1 MTSLTLVIGNKN
13 YSSWSLRPWLAIKQ
27 AGLTFDEIRIP
38 LCQTGS
44 AEEIR
49 KYSPAGKVPI
59 LLHGSIT
66 VWDSM
71 AICNY
76 LAEQFPGL
84 AWWPRKQNAR
94 AIARSISAEMHSGFM
109 ALRQHMPMN
118 IRASL
123 LGQGHLPEVMI
134 DIERVKQIW
143 VSCREQFQDDGDFL
157 CGPFSIAD
165 AMYAP
170 VVFRFLTY
178 GVTLDH
184 TCQAYV
190 DSMLA
195 LPALQEWIA
204 AGKAETEVIEF
215 V

>member
-13 YSSWSLRPWLAIKQ
+13 YSSWSLRPWLAMKQ

-38 LCQTGS
+38 LYQSDS
-44 AEEIR
+44 AAEIR

-59 LLHGSIT
+59 LLHGAIT
-66 VWDSM
+66 VWDSL
-71 AICNY
+71 AICHY

-84 AWWPRKQNAR
+84 AWWPKKQAAR
-94 AIARSISAEMHSGFM
+94 AIAHSISAEMHSGFM

-118 IRASL
+118 IRASK
-123 LGQGHLPEVMI
+123 LGQGHLPEVMVDI
-134 DIERVKQIW
+134 DRVKQIW
-143 VSCREQFQDDGDFL
+143 VNCRKRFEGDGEFL

-178 GVTLDH
+178 GVTLDQ
-184 TCQAYV
+184 TCQDYV
-190 DSMLA
+190 ERMLA
-195 LPALQEWIA
+195 LPSLQDWIE
-204 AGKAETEVIEF
+204 AGKAETEIIE

>member
-1 MTSLTLVIGNKN
+1 MASVTLVIGNKN
-13 YSSWSLRPWLAIKQ
+13 YSSWSLRPWLAMKQ
-27 AGLTFDEIRIP
+27 AGLTFEEIRIP
-38 LCQTGS
+38 LYQEGS
-44 AEEIR
+44 AEEIC
-49 KYSPAGKVPI
+49 KYSLAGKVPV

-66 VWDSM
+66 VWDSL

-84 AWWPRKQNAR
+84 SWWPRKQEAR

-123 LGQGHLPEVMI
+123 PGQGHLPEVMV

-143 VSCREQFQDDGDFL
+143 VSCREQFQGDGAFL
-157 CGPFSIAD
+157 CGHFSIAD

-178 GVTLDH
+178 GVSLDQ

-195 LPALQEWIA
+195 IPALQDWIE
-204 AGKAETEVIEF
+204 AGKTETEVIEF
-215 V
+215 